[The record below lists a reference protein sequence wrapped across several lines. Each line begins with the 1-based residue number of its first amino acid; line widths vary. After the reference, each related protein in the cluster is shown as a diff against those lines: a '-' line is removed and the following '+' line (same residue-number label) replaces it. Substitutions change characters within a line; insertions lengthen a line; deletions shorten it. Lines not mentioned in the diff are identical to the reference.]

1 MFILMGGSNTA
12 LICQIRA
19 KNKLIEE
26 AGLSS
31 SMHLKRELCVLST
44 VLVFFELSYGFRYIY
59 DLYLLEYLV
68 VNGHIFAAVV
78 CTDLVF
84 VFDGLSFF
92 FLLFYHYKN
101 FKKQG
106 DARMNYKAVS
116 TADGTSHLAS
126 E

>member
-1 MFILMGGSNTA
+1 MGGSNTA

-101 FKKQG
+101 FKTQG
-106 DARMNYKAVS
+106 DAWNIELL